1 MMSHQLGGLVQDALR
16 FVRYHCPGIETSPP
30 HVYSALLFTP
40 AQSVIRS
47 LYQMNAPQWL
57 SVNTRAD
64 DTWSQCIQSIESL
77 ESDIWHGNREVIFFP
92 DGRSF
97 ATTSSVG
104 IDIWHLATGELLQ
117 FIEWLS
123 SDMKCMEQG
132 FFEDNISSMAI
143 SCDGSILAVASS
155 RKIVLWDMT
164 IGRHLRTVTSPRA
177 KFTSVLFANDKGTL
191 ASGLE
196 EGSIMLW
203 NAKTGECLSTLKDD
217 YHSSDVNSIVF
228 SRDGHRLTSAVGQA
242 ALVWDTITGRCLQ
255 KMESHRAAVKLV
267 AFHPTS
273 AMAQSISVDNTF
285 KVWDIATGVC
295 LRTMEI
301 EGDLDLPATFSMD
314 LEKLAAHLDPLT
326 IGLWDLTTGHI
337 LRRLEVGY
345 GTESLAFSPDEK
357 TLITASKPEGIK
369 IWDMT
374 VVVNDT
380 SGRPHRSPV
389 HSVAFSADGERVV
402 SMSDDVL
409 KIWEFSSG
417 RCLQTIHDWG
427 RVSHHF
433 KASSVTFSGKGVL
446 LALVL
451 KHVDCFV
458 ELRDLNEGVFTRR
471 KLLPGTSPVNAVEF
485 SPDNITLAVFRNET
499 MDLWNINTDSW
510 QASFELRGY
519 AGKLRFSA
527 TGSHIY
533 DVETHYGEVIEVEGK
548 LGTVLISGGQF
559 DYNHMVGYSFLESD
573 SWVRK
578 DGDMILWLPLKY
590 RPFAYAFAV
599 VGSTMAIGTLSGDVW
614 FLRFP

>member
-1 MMSHQLGGLVQDALR
+1 MSHQLGGLVQDALR
-16 FVRYHCPGIETSPP
+16 FVQYHYPGIETSPL

-64 DTWSQCIQSIESL
+64 DTWSQFIQSIESL

-132 FFEDNISSMAI
+132 FFEDDISSMAI

-164 IGRHLRTVTSPRA
+164 IGRHLRTVTSPCA

-196 EGSIMLW
+196 EGSVMLW
-203 NAKTGECLSTLKDD
+203 HAKTGECLSTLKDD

-228 SRDGHRLTSAVGQA
+228 SRDGHRLISAVGQA

-389 HSVAFSADGERVV
+389 HSVAFSADG
-402 SMSDDVL
+402 
-409 KIWEFSSG
+409 
-417 RCLQTIHDWG
+417 
-427 RVSHHF
+427 
-433 KASSVTFSGKGVL
+433 
-446 LALVL
+446 
-451 KHVDCFV
+451 
-458 ELRDLNEGVFTRR
+458 
-471 KLLPGTSPVNAVEF
+471 
-485 SPDNITLAVFRNET
+485 
-499 MDLWNINTDSW
+499 
-510 QASFELRGY
+510 
-519 AGKLRFSA
+519 
-527 TGSHIY
+527 
-533 DVETHYGEVIEVEGK
+533 
-548 LGTVLISGGQF
+548 
-559 DYNHMVGYSFLESD
+559 
-573 SWVRK
+573 
-578 DGDMILWLPLKY
+578 
-590 RPFAYAFAV
+590 
-599 VGSTMAIGTLSGDVW
+599 
-614 FLRFP
+614 